1 MMMSIVYDQRSRFM
15 RSVNS
20 MGDDYSVCKACRIMP
35 SVRTPECIIIVIY
48 NRSPWTP
55 PIRPVA
61 PSPWRYP
68 YRVIRPIYISY
79 QWPRPYI
86 HNHSRCIITCVCSY
100 LRCWFNNCFN
110 PINIGIPGNLQN
122 CPPICEFFQGNNSYV
137 LTFIFRYC
145 SL

>member
-61 PSPWRYP
+61 PSPWGYP
-68 YRVIRPIYISY
+68 YIVIGPVNISY
-79 QWPRPYI
+79 QRPRPYI
-86 HNHSRCIITCVCSY
+86 HNHPRCIITCVCSY
-100 LRCWFNNCFN
+100 LSCWFNNCFN
-110 PINIGIPGNLQN
+110 PINISVTCNLEDR
-122 CPPICEFFQGNNSYV
+122 PPICQFFQSNDGYV
-137 LTFIFRYC
+137 LTFKIRY
-145 SL
+145 SGL